1 LAAIEQAACRSP
13 CSVPSPLPE
22 LACWPS
28 GCFLLIL
35 PLSSSLQASNGEI
48 SSDPR
53 SLHRPYDPARARP
66 DESQWNEYQQAIIAV
81 GEILAPYDK

>member
-1 LAAIEQAACRSP
+1 MIEQAACRSP
-13 CSVPSPLPE
+13 AP
-22 LACWPS
+22 
-28 GCFLLIL
+28 L
-35 PLSSSLQASNGEI
+35 PLSFPNSLAGSPVLSIVESLPSHPSTLQASNGEI